1 MFLYYWIFDV
11 KPNFNSQS
19 KVGNEELDEGDITI
33 ETEEK
38 VMALI
43 SGYIA

>member
-1 MFLYYWIFDV
+1 VLD
-11 KPNFNSQS
+11 NDEL
-19 KVGNEELDEGDITI
+19 EEEDITI

>member
-1 MFLYYWIFDV
+1 VTKGGRLD
-11 KPNFNSQS
+11 ND
-19 KVGNEELDEGDITI
+19 ELEADDMVI